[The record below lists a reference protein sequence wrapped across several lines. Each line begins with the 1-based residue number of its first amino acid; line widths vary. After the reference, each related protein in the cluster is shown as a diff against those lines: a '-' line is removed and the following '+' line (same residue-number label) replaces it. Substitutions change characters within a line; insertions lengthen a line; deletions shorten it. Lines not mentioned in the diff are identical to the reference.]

1 MDSILH
7 FDQQLFLYL
16 NQLGSPPFDSFWL
29 LLTHKA
35 TNAVVYLVLALVYGR
50 FYDWRSSAYLIV
62 WVILLI
68 AFTDQITNAFKYGF
82 GRLRPCHE
90 PGVQELMRL
99 VKASCGGQFSFFS
112 GHASNSFALATVF
125 FLTFRKIAGRI
136 RVLLFV
142 LAALIAYSRVYI
154 GVHYP
159 IDIVSGALFGLLA
172 AYVFWRLGCR
182 FQIIQ

>member
-16 NQLGSPPFDSFWL
+16 NQLGSPSFDFFWL

-35 TNAVVYLVLALVYGR
+35 TNVVVYLVLAIVYGR
-50 FYDWRSSAYLIV
+50 TYGWRSSVYLIV
-62 WVILLI
+62 WVIILI

-90 PGVQELMRL
+90 PGVRELMRL
-99 VKASCGGQFSFFS
+99 VKDSCGGQFSFFS
-112 GHASNSFALATVF
+112 GHASNSFALATLF
-125 FLTFRKIAGRI
+125 FLSFRKIIGRGRI
-136 RVLLFV
+136 LLFV

-159 IDIVSGALFGLLA
+159 IDILCGALFGLLA
-172 AYVFWRLGCR
+172 GSLFWRLGLR
-182 FQIIQ
+182 FRIIQ

>member
-16 NQLGSPPFDSFWL
+16 NQLGTPSFDSFWM

-35 TNAVVYLVLALVYGR
+35 TNAVVYLVLTFVYGR
-50 FYDWRSSAYLIV
+50 IYDWRSSAYLIV

-90 PGVQELMRL
+90 PGIQELMRL
-99 VKASCGGQFSFFS
+99 VKDRCGGQFSFFS
-112 GHASNSFALATVF
+112 GHASNSFALATLF
-125 FLTFRKIAGRI
+125 FLIFGKIAGRGRI
-136 RVLLFV
+136 LLFV
-142 LAALIAYSRVYI
+142 LASLIAYSRVYI

-159 IDIVSGALFGLLA
+159 IDIVCGSMFGFLA
-172 AYVFWRLGCR
+172 GCLFWRLGR
-182 FQIIQ
+182 KFQIIR